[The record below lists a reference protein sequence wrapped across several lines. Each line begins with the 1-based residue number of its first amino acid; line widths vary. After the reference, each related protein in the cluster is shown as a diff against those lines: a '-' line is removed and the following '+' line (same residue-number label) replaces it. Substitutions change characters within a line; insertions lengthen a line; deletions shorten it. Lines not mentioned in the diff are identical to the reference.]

1 MDLVTAVFD
10 NRRDAEQA
18 VEWLRSRGVPEH
30 DVSVLVRDAREAP
43 AQGHAKVD
51 GVHTDPGADLARGAG
66 VGLAA
71 GAGAGVLFG
80 LAAALIPGFGPF
92 ITAGALAAWLGA
104 TGGAAAA
111 GAIVGGTTGA
121 VAGALSKWGL
131 DQHDAQYYGDAVE
144 HGAVFVAA
152 ELDEANVTRA
162 QALEAFRIFDGR
174 FSREAAKAA

>member
-18 VEWLRSRGVPEH
+18 VEWLRSRGVAN
-30 DVSVLVRDAREAP
+30 DNVSVLVRDAREAP
-43 AQGHAKVD
+43 AQGHATVE

-71 GAGAGVLFG
+71 GAGAGALFG
-80 LAAALIPGFGPF
+80 LAAGLIPGVGPF

-144 HGAVFVAA
+144 RGAVFVAA
-152 ELDEANVTRA
+152 ELDGTNITRA

-174 FSREAAKAA
+174 